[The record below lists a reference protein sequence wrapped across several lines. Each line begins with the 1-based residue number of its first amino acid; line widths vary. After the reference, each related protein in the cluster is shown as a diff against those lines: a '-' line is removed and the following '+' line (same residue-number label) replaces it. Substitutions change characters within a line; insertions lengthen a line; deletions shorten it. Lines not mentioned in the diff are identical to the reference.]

1 MSWLSTNKYFKK
13 ASNNYKTNTKLSA
26 KTQLLP
32 TFRLLHKCCRSSKTM
47 SPTWFCKLIFLPRE
61 FAPLAINPSS
71 KKVTICASEAKP
83 KQRGEA
89 PVCTRN
95 TIAKGKGDEED

>member
-1 MSWLSTNKYFKK
+1 V
-13 ASNNYKTNTKLSA
+13 YKDTAEPKEN
-26 KTQLLP
+26 P
-32 TFRLLHKCCRSSKTM
+32 IYRSQV
-47 SPTWFCKLIFLPRE
+47 
-61 FAPLAINPSS
+61 INPSP

>member
-1 MSWLSTNKYFKK
+1 MVTNNFLLSGAIYDIGIGMEK
-13 ASNNYKTNTKLSA
+13 
-26 KTQLLP
+26 QG
-32 TFRLLHKCCRSSKTM
+32 
-47 SPTWFCKLIFLPRE
+47 I
-61 FAPLAINPSS
+61 INPSP

>member
-1 MSWLSTNKYFKK
+1 LIERSDLGSIKYF
-13 ASNNYKTNTKLSA
+13 
-26 KTQLLP
+26 
-32 TFRLLHKCCRSSKTM
+32 
-47 SPTWFCKLIFLPRE
+47 
-61 FAPLAINPSS
+61 INPSP

>member
-1 MSWLSTNKYFKK
+1 MGIRGAWADWWDCHRDIPPLFAKIISRKWFKSKFFNLTEWLD
-13 ASNNYKTNTKLSA
+13 
-26 KTQLLP
+26 
-32 TFRLLHKCCRSSKTM
+32 
-47 SPTWFCKLIFLPRE
+47 
-61 FAPLAINPSS
+61 INPSP

>member
-1 MSWLSTNKYFKK
+1 MV
-13 ASNNYKTNTKLSA
+13 
-26 KTQLLP
+26 
-32 TFRLLHKCCRSSKTM
+32 M
-47 SPTWFCKLIFLPRE
+47 LI
-61 FAPLAINPSS
+61 AHIQGDINPSP

>member
-1 MSWLSTNKYFKK
+1 MIVMKITLSEVTDKERDTTRY
-13 ASNNYKTNTKLSA
+13 
-26 KTQLLP
+26 
-32 TFRLLHKCCRSSKTM
+32 SS
-47 SPTWFCKLIFLPRE
+47 LAVFLPGWKVNSNRL
-61 FAPLAINPSS
+61 FGCKDLSINPSP

-89 PVCTRN
+89 PVCTRS

>member
-1 MSWLSTNKYFKK
+1 MRGIRGLS
-13 ASNNYKTNTKLSA
+13 
-26 KTQLLP
+26 
-32 TFRLLHKCCRSSKTM
+32 FR
-47 SPTWFCKLIFLPRE
+47 I
-61 FAPLAINPSS
+61 INPSP